1 MKHIVTVGGGKG
13 SYTVLSGLKT
23 FPDVFLTALVSMAD
37 DGGSTGVLRRKWG
50 VMPPG
55 DVRQCLVALSGKEF
69 LNRRV
74 GRHKLGNILLA
85 VMEKITGDFSRGLK
99 ILSFV
104 FNAKGKIIP
113 ITKDAAVLCAELK
126 GGEVITGESKI
137 DTADLQTENGGDN
150 LERIFYE
157 RNTIL
162 NPLGRDAILAA
173 DYIIIGPGN
182 IYCSIIPNLIAEN
195 FQETIQASKAKI
207 IFLVNLVNKQGH
219 TMGWN
224 TERYISTVEKYLGR
238 KADFI
243 LINKGEFSGEQKE
256 RYLKDAGEEVFIKNE
271 YGSPRVIREDLLS
284 NKIST
289 QNNNDSVKRS
299 LIRHDS
305 LKLAKVIAK
314 IIT

>member
-1 MKHIVTVGGGKG
+1 MKHIVTVGGGTG

-173 DYIIIGPGN
+173 DYIIIGPGVN
-182 IYCSIIPNLIAEN
+182 AFYLI
-195 FQETIQASKAKI
+195 Q
-207 IFLVNLVNKQGH
+207 
-219 TMGWN
+219 
-224 TERYISTVEKYLGR
+224 YI
-238 KADFI
+238 A
-243 LINKGEFSGEQKE
+243 FSGKHYYGKVAQE
-256 RYLKDAGEEVFIKNE
+256 DVFLQAAADLSSVNVRHI
-271 YGSPRVIREDLLS
+271 VIQDY
-284 NKIST
+284 
-289 QNNNDSVKRS
+289 
-299 LIRHDS
+299 
-305 LKLAKVIAK
+305 
-314 IIT
+314 